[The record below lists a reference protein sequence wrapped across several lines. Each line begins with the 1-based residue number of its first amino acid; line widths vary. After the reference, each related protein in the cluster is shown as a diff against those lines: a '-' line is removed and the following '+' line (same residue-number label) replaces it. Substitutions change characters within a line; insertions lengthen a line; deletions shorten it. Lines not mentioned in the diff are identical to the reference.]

1 MIGVRQSRHRWNVV
15 FPTTIRG
22 PYRTAFKPW
31 VRHNR
36 ETTESYDD
44 VRALHR
50 DWLESWNVHDAG
62 AFATYFTLHGVS
74 VGFDGSTIE
83 GRDVIESHLR
93 SIFELHQTAAYATK
107 VRELRLL
114 SADVALLRGVVGM
127 VPPGLA
133 DINPAVNAVQS
144 LLAVRQD
151 GRWRIAQLQNTPAAF
166 HGRPD
171 LSDQLTGELRAEL
184 RTIQ

>member
-1 MIGVRQSRHRWNVV
+1 
-15 FPTTIRG
+15 
-22 PYRTAFKPW
+22 
-31 VRHNR
+31 
-36 ETTESYDD
+36 
-44 VRALHR
+44 
-50 DWLESWNVHDAG
+50 
-62 AFATYFTLHGVS
+62 
-74 VGFDGSTIE
+74 
-83 GRDVIESHLR
+83 
-93 SIFELHQTAAYATK
+93 
-107 VRELRLL
+107 
-114 SADVALLRGVVGM
+114 M